1 MNIKQLKKEWLA
13 EAHSS
18 LEDILNANDGLTPE
32 GLIECLKSKY
42 INLYVTKEKIFQEY
56 IDKKAELVDF
66 KNEHE
71 TQLDLLESVIASEKI
86 RFNEEINITI
96 DNYEREINKA
106 HEQIEGLKK
115 QIRK

>member
-1 MNIKQLKKEWLA
+1 MNNIEQQKKEWLA

-66 KNEHE
+66 KN
-71 TQLDLLESVIASEKI
+71 K
-86 RFNEEINITI
+86 FNEEMNTTI
-96 DNYEREINKA
+96 DNHEREINKA

>member
-1 MNIKQLKKEWLA
+1 MNIEQQKKEWLA

-42 INLYVTKEKIFQEY
+42 INQYIKCEKIFQEY

-66 KNEHE
+66 KN
-71 TQLDLLESVIASEKI
+71 K
-86 RFNEEINITI
+86 FNEEMNTTI
-96 DNYEREINKA
+96 DNYERELNKA
-106 HEQIEGLKK
+106 NEQIEGLKK
-115 QIRK
+115 QIK

>member
-1 MNIKQLKKEWLA
+1 MNIEQQKKEWLA

-18 LEDILNANDGLTPE
+18 LEDILNANDGLTSE

-42 INLYVTKEKIFQEY
+42 INQYIKCEKIFQEY

-66 KNEHE
+66 KN
-71 TQLDLLESVIASEKI
+71 K
-86 RFNEEINITI
+86 FNEEMNTTI
-96 DNYEREINKA
+96 DNYERELNKA
-106 HEQIEGLKK
+106 NEQIEGLKK

>member
-1 MNIKQLKKEWLA
+1 MNNIEQQKKEWLA

-18 LEDILNANDGLTPE
+18 LEDILNANDSLTPE

-42 INLYVTKEKIFQEY
+42 INQYIKCEKIFQEY

-66 KNEHE
+66 KN
-71 TQLDLLESVIASEKI
+71 K
-86 RFNEEINITI
+86 FNEEMNTTI
-96 DNYEREINKA
+96 DNYERELNKA
-106 HEQIEGLKK
+106 NEQIEGLKK

>member
-1 MNIKQLKKEWLA
+1 MNIEQLKKEWLA

-18 LEDILNANDGLTPE
+18 LEDVLNANDGLTPE

-42 INLYVTKEKIFQEY
+42 INQYIKCEKIFQEY

-66 KNEHE
+66 KN
-71 TQLDLLESVIASEKI
+71 K
-86 RFNEEINITI
+86 FNEEMNTTI
-96 DNYEREINKA
+96 DNYERELNKA
-106 HEQIEGLKK
+106 NEQIEGLKK

>member
-1 MNIKQLKKEWLA
+1 MNIEQLKKEWLA

-42 INLYVTKEKIFQEY
+42 INQYIKCEKIFQEY

-66 KNEHE
+66 KN
-71 TQLDLLESVIASEKI
+71 K
-86 RFNEEINITI
+86 FNEEMNTTI

-115 QIRK
+115 QIK